1 MAKLLQTTI
10 TGSLNISGSSLI
22 MPLLT
27 GSTDV
32 TSGSAGQLWINN
44 EGALNLKL
52 TQRGS
57 FGSQN
62 SPFSCLGAFSAGGNL
77 PSARSIVG
85 GFGKS
90 QNSSVLVGGTPP
102 AAGTFHYDGNS
113 WCSGGTLITNR
124 GAYHHTA
131 GTEYAGIVA
140 GGFCA
145 PDPGAN
151 VTEEYNGAT
160 WASGGALI
168 QARYN
173 ASGAGS
179 QHGMI
184 LVGGDGNPGS
194 PYIRD
199 CVEEYNGASWS
210 AGAAYY
216 RQDRGHGLTGTA
228 NATLGWGGYGP
239 GTIVCT
245 AYNYNGVAWSQTNTA
260 LRPVSFGGFF
270 GSANAALSS
279 TGYFSPSVRDC
290 PGTQEWNGTTWSIGC
305 NMIQGRRSVGG
316 SGTTFNGLL
325 AGGRC
330 GTPSTVDTT
339 LTEEYTKN
347 LIQPF
352 TYNATPSTDS
362 WSGGPNMTCAR
373 VTYGGGA
380 GNSEAGLVFGG
391 QHAGGANNTAHTEE
405 FDGTVF
411 STGGSLIT
419 ARRGM
424 GGAGTQNA
432 AVGFG
437 GGEPAVSNKTEEYN
451 GSAWSSSN
459 TMITARNY
467 VGTGAGTQNAALATG
482 GQTPTVVACTE
493 EYDGTNWATGGA
505 LSAANYFSAQA
516 GTQNAGAIFGGTQ
529 PGSSAY
535 YNQTYHY
542 NGSSWS
548 SANNMNTAR
557 GYISGGG
564 CQDNALALH
573 GLTPAFFAGTEKYNG
588 LTWNTIATEPL
599 LIYAGAGSTS
609 SGGYNFL
616 SAGGYCSSPGG
627 FSNRARIYCEA
638 QDVDSS
644 IPYCLGVWSGAAN
657 MITARGFS
665 AQGGTSNAAFA
676 AGGYQPASPNRVAC
690 NEEFNGTAFSAGG
703 ALITARSSASGGGTQ
718 NAGIVMGGGSTGSD
732 GLACT
737 EEYDGSSFTAG
748 GAMIAGRQGGSGGG
762 TQNAGIYT
770 MGYAPPNAV
779 ACTEH
784 YNGSSWSSAN
794 AINNI
799 RSESSFAGTQN
810 SGIVMG
816 GLPGPKSNVEE
827 YNGTTWSNTTAM
839 PTARSGVNLSGT
851 TNDAIMA
858 GGGESA
864 TSDAFAWDG
873 IAFKGVSSITTAR
886 FYGGVGSQGTST
898 SHLFMGGRTP
908 TYLPNTEEWNCAS
921 YNIGAWSRGPD
932 FATARAA
939 IISIGRSQNAAL
951 GIGGYTPTNVACVE
965 EYNGLVWSARTAT
978 PTVRSRT
985 NGGGTTND
993 GVFGGGYIND
1003 YSLVTEHWNGTSWSA
1018 GGNMIQARLATTA
1031 TGATSNA
1038 VLNFGGLCGSYRN
1051 ETEEYNG
1058 TSWSAKNAM
1067 INARGYLSGAG
1078 TTEAAVAFNGATP
1091 SGTTCTEEFDGT
1103 NWSSAAPSINAAGQL
1118 GYSSGATNTAALAVS
1133 GYPIS
1138 SCTSEYNGIGFT
1150 AKASALVPGQNYGQM
1165 VGASDATVL
1174 FGAYAPQSGPAT
1186 QLFNEGTFGNP
1197 SNPINEGIYC
1207 FVKNLAPGTD
1217 STTGIS
1223 YSSGY

>member
-10 TGSLNISGSSLI
+10 TGSLNISGSSLV

-32 TSGSAGQLWINN
+32 HSGSAGQLWINN
-44 EGALNLKL
+44 EGALNLKF

-90 QNSSVLVGGTPP
+90 QNSSVLVGGSPP

-151 VTEEYNGAT
+151 VTEEYNGVT
-160 WASGGALI
+160 WASGGSLI

-173 ASGAGS
+173 ASGAGV
-179 QHGMI
+179 QTGMI
-184 LVGGDGNPGS
+184 LVGGDGNPSS

-199 CVEEYNGASWS
+199 CVEEYNGTSWT

-216 RQDRGHGLTGTA
+216 RQDRGQGVTGTA

-260 LRPVSFGGFF
+260 LKPVSFGGFF

-290 PGTQEWNGTTWSIGC
+290 PETQEWNGTTWSIGC

-330 GTPSTVDTT
+330 GTPSSVDQV

-347 LIQPF
+347 LLQPF
-352 TYNATPSTDS
+352 TYTAAPSSDS
-362 WSGGPNMTCAR
+362 WSGGANIITGRHQMAGTGTQNASLAIGGYNTSV
-373 VTYGGGA
+373 VTGTEEYDGSAWSAGGTIITSRFHFLGA
-380 GNSEAGLVFGG
+380 AGTQNAGLVFGG
-391 QHAGGANNTAHTEE
+391 YVGPAGSNATEE
-405 FDGTVF
+405 YGGT
-411 STGGSLIT
+411 SWTSGGNLIR
-419 ARRGM
+419 ADR
-424 GGAGTQNA
+424 ASQSFIGTQNA
-432 AVGFG
+432 AVGAG
-437 GGEPAVSNKTEEYN
+437 GIDN
-451 GSAWSSSN
+451 N
-459 TMITARNY
+459 T
-467 VGTGAGTQNAALATG
+467 
-482 GQTPTVVACTE
+482 CHE
-493 EYDGTNWATGGA
+493 
-505 LSAANYFSAQA
+505 
-516 GTQNAGAIFGGTQ
+516 
-529 PGSSAY
+529 
-535 YNQTYHY
+535 HY

-548 SANNMNTAR
+548 SQTASPANMACYAGGGTQNGFFIAGGQPSAISTNLIWNGTAWVATSTLNNGVR
-557 GYISGGG
+557 DASGVGDSEEALIYGGRSAAPGGTTQCSTEKWNGTTWSNDVKLPIATGIGGQAGTVNAASMISGY
-564 CQDNALALH
+564 Q
-573 GLTPAFFAGTEKYNG
+573 
-588 LTWNTIATEPL
+588 
-599 LIYAGAGSTS
+599 S
-609 SGGYNFL
+609 
-616 SAGGYCSSPGG
+616 SSPYGIKDHQ
-627 FSNRARIYCEA
+627 FYTTI
-638 QDVDSS
+638 QDIDSS
-644 IPYCLGVWSGAAN
+644 IPYCLGAWSGAAN
-657 MITARGFS
+657 MITARGFTG
-665 AQGGTSNAAFA
+665 QGGTSNAAFVV
-676 AGGYQPASPNRVAC
+676 GGYNPAASSPQRVAC
-690 NEEFNGTAFSAGG
+690 NEEYNGTAFSAGG
-703 ALITARSSASGGGTQ
+703 ALITARGSLAGGGTQ
-718 NAGIVMGGGSTGSD
+718 NAGIAMAGGAGGAD

-748 GAMIAGRQGGSGGG
+748 GNMIAGRQGGSGGG
-762 TQNAGIYT
+762 TQNAAIYT
-770 MGYAPPNAV
+770 MGYAPPASV
-779 ACTEH
+779 GCTEH

-799 RSESSFAGTQN
+799 RSESTFAGTQN
-810 SGIVMG
+810 SAIVMG
-816 GLPGPKSNVEE
+816 GNPGPKSCVEE
-827 YNGTTWSNTTAM
+827 YNGTTWSNRTAM
-839 PTARSGVNLSGT
+839 PTARSGPNLSGT
-851 TNDAIMA
+851 QNDAIMA

-873 IAFKGVSSITTAR
+873 IAFKGVNKIQNAR

-908 TYLPNTEEWNCAS
+908 TYLANTEEWNCAS

-932 FATARAA
+932 FATPRAA

-951 GIGGYTPTNVACVE
+951 GIGGYNSSTQYSCVE
-965 EYNGLVWSARTAT
+965 EFNGLAWSATTAT

-1003 YSLVTEHWNGTSWSA
+1003 YSLVTEHWNGTSWSS
-1018 GGNMIQARLATTA
+1018 GGNMIQQRLATTA
-1031 TGATSNA
+1031 AGATSNA
-1038 VLNFGGLCGSYRN
+1038 VLNFGGLDSSYRN

-1058 TSWSAKNAM
+1058 TSWSAKNTM
-1067 INARGYLSGAG
+1067 ITARGYLSGAG
-1078 TTEAAVAFNGATP
+1078 TTEEAVAFNGATP
-1091 SGTTCTEEFDGT
+1091 SGTSCTEEFDGT

-1118 GYSSGATNTAALAVS
+1118 GYASGATNTAALSVS

-1165 VGASDATVL
+1165 VGASDGTVL
-1174 FGAYAPQSGPAT
+1174 FGAYAPQAGPAT
-1186 QLFNEGTFGNP
+1186 QLFNEGTFGVP

-1207 FVKNLAPGTD
+1207 FVKNLAPGIE
-1217 STTGIS
+1217 STTGAS